1 METFV
6 WDQRFVTGLPTVDEQ
21 HRHLVEI
28 INRVGDMLLATQ
40 VSEAE
45 LQAVFK
51 ELADYARYHFAEE
64 EKLMDAAGL
73 DRRHAT
79 LHQQHHAQFV
89 EQLLQIWR
97 SRTTLEHPAEML
109 HGFLAAW
116 LSFHILD
123 EDQSMARQITAIR
136 SGTTAAAAYELERQA
151 VDNNVATLLG
161 ALHRLYH
168 LLSLQNHALANTNL
182 SLEAKV
188 AERTQA
194 LTDSNQKL
202 TELLKTVESAQNQLL
217 QSEKMAAV
225 GQLAAGVAH
234 EINNPIGFV
243 TSNLGT
249 LKSYVQNLLD
259 LIAAHE
265 AAAAGDTAPLAQVR
279 QGMDIDYL
287 REDIVALLS
296 ESSEGLDRVRKIVQD
311 LKDFSHVD
319 EAEWQDANLNAGLDS
334 TLNVVNNEIKYK
346 AEVIKDYGQ
355 LPLVRCIPGQLNQVF
370 MNLLVNAA
378 QAIEKRGTITVRT
391 AVQDGM
397 ACIAVSDTG
406 CGMAPEVAKRVFE
419 PFYTTKPVG
428 KGTGLGLSLAYDIV
442 VKKHGGR
449 IEVDSTQGIGTTFS
463 ISLPLNAA

>member
-1 METFV
+1 
-6 WDQRFVTGLPTVDEQ
+6 LPTVDEQ

>member
-1 METFV
+1 VETFV
-6 WDQRFVTGLPTVDEQ
+6 WDQRYMTGLPTVDEQ
-21 HRHLVEI
+21 HRHLVDI
-28 INRVGDMLLATQ
+28 VNRVGDMLLATQ
-40 VSEAE
+40 TSEAE
-45 LQAVFK
+45 LQGVFK
-51 ELADYARYHFAEE
+51 ELAEYARFHFVEE
-64 EKLMDAAGL
+64 EKLMASAGL
-73 DRRHAT
+73 DPRHAT

-89 EQLLQIWR
+89 EQLVQMWR
-97 SRTTLEHPAEML
+97 SRKTFAHPAEML

-123 EDQSMARQITAIR
+123 EDQSMARQISAVR
-136 SGTTAAAAYELERQA
+136 MGTAAGQA
-151 VDNNVATLLG
+151 FDHEQQQADNNVATLLG
-161 ALHRLYH
+161 AMHRLYH
-168 LLSLQNHALANTNL
+168 VLSLQNHALANVNQ

-188 AERTQA
+188 VERTQA
-194 LTDSNQKL
+194 LTDTNLKL
-202 TELLKTVESAQNQLL
+202 AASLKTVESAQNQLL

-249 LKSYVQNLLD
+249 LKNYVKTLLD
-259 LIAAHE
+259 LIAAQE

-319 EAEWQDANLNAGLDS
+319 EAEWQDANLNVGLDS

-378 QAIEKRGTITVRT
+378 QAIEKHGTITVRT
-391 AVQDGM
+391 AVEGGM
-397 ACIAVSDTG
+397 VLIAVSDTG

-449 IEVDSTQGIGTTFS
+449 IEVDSTQGKGTTFS

>member
-6 WDQRFVTGLPTVDEQ
+6 WDQRYMTGLPTVDEQ
-21 HRHLVEI
+21 HRHLVDI
-28 INRVGDMLLATQ
+28 VNRVGNMLLATQ
-40 VSEAE
+40 TSETE
-45 LQAVFK
+45 LQGVFK
-51 ELADYARYHFAEE
+51 ELAEYARFHFVEE
-64 EKLMDAAGL
+64 EKLMASAGL
-73 DRRHAT
+73 DQRFT
-79 LHQQHHAQFV
+79 TQHQQHHAQFV
-89 EQLLQIWR
+89 EQLVQMWR
-97 SRTTLEHPAEML
+97 SRKTFERPAEML
-109 HGFLAAW
+109 HGFLTAW

-123 EDQSMARQITAIR
+123 EDQSMARQISAVEKG
-136 SGTTAAAAYELERQA
+136 SAAAQAFALEQQQG
-151 VDNNVATLLG
+151 DNNVATLLG
-161 ALHRLYH
+161 AMHRLYH
-168 LLSLQNHALANTNL
+168 LLSLQNHALENVNQG
-182 SLEAKV
+182 LEAKV

-194 LTDSNQKL
+194 LTDANQKL
-202 TELLKTVESAQNQLL
+202 SESLKTVESAQNQLL

-249 LKSYVQNLLD
+249 LKNYVKNLLD

-265 AAAAGDTAPLAQVR
+265 AAAAGDPAPLAQVR
-279 QGMDIDYL
+279 QGMDLDYL
-287 REDIVALLS
+287 REDIVALLG
-296 ESSEGLDRVRKIVQD
+296 ESSDGLDRVRKIVQD

-346 AEVIKDYGQ
+346 AQVIKDYGQ

-378 QAIEKRGTITVRT
+378 QAIEKQGTITVRT
-391 AVQDGM
+391 AVADGM
-397 ACIAVSDTG
+397 VRIAISDTG
-406 CGMAPEVAKRVFE
+406 CGMPPEVAKRVFE

-442 VKKHGGR
+442 VKKHAGR
-449 IEVDSTQGIGTTFS
+449 IAVDSTPGKGTTFT
-463 ISLPLNAA
+463 ISLPLAPA

>member
-391 AVQDGM
+391 RREGDAAVV
-397 ACIAVSDTG
+397 AVSDTG

>member
-1 METFV
+1 
-6 WDQRFVTGLPTVDEQ
+6 
-21 HRHLVEI
+21 
-28 INRVGDMLLATQ
+28 
-40 VSEAE
+40 
-45 LQAVFK
+45 
-51 ELADYARYHFAEE
+51 
-64 EKLMDAAGL
+64 
-73 DRRHAT
+73 
-79 LHQQHHAQFV
+79 
-89 EQLLQIWR
+89 
-97 SRTTLEHPAEML
+97 
-109 HGFLAAW
+109 
-116 LSFHILD
+116 
-123 EDQSMARQITAIR
+123 
-136 SGTTAAAAYELERQA
+136 
-151 VDNNVATLLG
+151 
-161 ALHRLYH
+161 
-168 LLSLQNHALANTNL
+168 
-182 SLEAKV
+182 
-188 AERTQA
+188 
-194 LTDSNQKL
+194 
-202 TELLKTVESAQNQLL
+202 
-217 QSEKMAAV
+217 
-225 GQLAAGVAH
+225 
-234 EINNPIGFV
+234 
-243 TSNLGT
+243 
-249 LKSYVQNLLD
+249 VQNLLD